1 MATFYKLM
9 GVASDG
15 FDPEQRF
22 VTSWLLP
29 PSLLAAYRLLF
40 ALFDWATIIT
50 IFIWDGIND
59 PDEIARD
66 FSYFTALTWWGLTT
80 YLTISGLH
88 TLVYSSKGY
97 TWLHRSWPRPL
108 QVLHSLFYTTIVVF
122 PFIVTIVYWA
132 ILYDGPWFSV
142 KMSAF
147 ANVSRH
153 ALNSLAALLEIILP
167 ATSPPPWLHVLFLI
181 VLLAMYLGLAYVTHV
196 TQGFYV
202 YSFLNPARGAGQLA
216 GYIVGIAV
224 ACVVIFLLARSL
236 VWARK
241 RFTGPGK
248 RSKNDMPRHNDPYT
262 DQQLEMSAK

>member
-97 TWLHRSWPRPL
+97 SWLHRSWPRPL

-147 ANVSRH
+147 ANVSSTTTQMFLLTLVGIEAR
-153 ALNSLAALLEIILP
+153 LELVSCTSRDNPSGYEPSTLATCPLPHCSVGNVLGSCLRDTCNTRLLCLQLLEPGAWGWSTCRIHCWNCGCVCRDLP
-167 ATSPPPWLHVLFLI
+167 ARSEPC
-181 VLLAMYLGLAYVTHV
+181 LG
-196 TQGFYV
+196 
-202 YSFLNPARGAGQLA
+202 
-216 GYIVGIAV
+216 
-224 ACVVIFLLARSL
+224 
-236 VWARK
+236 
-241 RFTGPGK
+241 
-248 RSKNDMPRHNDPYT
+248 
-262 DQQLEMSAK
+262 